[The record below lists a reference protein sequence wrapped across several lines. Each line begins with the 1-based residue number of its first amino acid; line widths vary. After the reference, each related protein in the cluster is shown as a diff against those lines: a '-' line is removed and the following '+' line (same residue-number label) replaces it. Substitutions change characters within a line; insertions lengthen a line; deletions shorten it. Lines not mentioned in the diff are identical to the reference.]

1 MTAGI
6 VSNEHKDPGLA
17 YSRKIREF
25 LEAEGVT
32 LAPLGQTADFWIV
45 LGGDGTMLKAAQQA
59 ALLDVPLLGI
69 NLGTMGFLTDVDKQ
83 DGLKALENVLA
94 GRYQLQKRLML
105 TTHGRLALNEAFL
118 GSTGRLSYF
127 SVYVNDMHMDD
138 IRADGI
144 IVATPTG
151 STAYNLSAGGPILAP
166 YGEMMVITPI
176 CPHSL
181 STRPWVISADDKVR
195 IVVRDS
201 LPSPCLVLDGE
212 EFMTIPPGESVEISR
227 APVSATIIKTTDT
240 HFYEILR
247 KKKIL

>member
-6 VSNEHKDPGLA
+6 VINQAKDSGLE
-17 YSRKIREF
+17 YSQKVRAF
-25 LEAEGVT
+25 LEANHVSI
-32 LAPLGQTADFWIV
+32 APTGQKADFWVV

-69 NLGTMGFLTDVDKQ
+69 NLGTMGFLTDADKQ

-94 GRYQLQKRLML
+94 GRYQRQTRLML
-105 TTHGRLALNEAFL
+105 ITQGYLALNEVYL
-118 GSTGRLSYF
+118 GNTGGLSHF

-166 YGEMMVITPI
+166 YGEMIVVTAI

-181 STRPWVISADDKVR
+181 STRPWVISADDRVR
-195 IVVRDS
+195 IV
-201 LPSPCLVLDGE
+201 PEHPAALVLDGE
-212 EFMTIPPGESVEISR
+212 KHATIPSGQGVEINR
-227 APVSATIIKTTDT
+227 APVSATIIKTTNT